1 MIVRS
6 EMMPA
11 LLEACPSFA
20 PQYSK
25 FCAEWQNN
33 PSKPD
38 YLALAELA
46 RHIAERFDRNEMQ
59 EIPTLFTAVERLLLE
74 GEPYVSEAL
83 TVGLLEN
90 LQNSNIYPTE
100 IGTLSLSFLALKP
113 PTGGAE
119 CMIFGIKALSL
130 RTTANQFDRLKNNLN
145 ASLEGNQDH
154 DA

>member
-100 IGTLSLSFLALKP
+100 NWNALTLFFSPETAYWWGKVYDFWNKSIVIADDRKP
-113 PTGGAE
+113 
-119 CMIFGIKALSL
+119 I
-130 RTTANQFDRLKNNLN
+130 
-145 ASLEGNQDH
+145 
-154 DA
+154 